1 MFDIKGI
8 NRFEQI
14 RNLRF
19 LHELD
24 LRDYFCW
31 ICGTISNEL
40 DLRDYFCCI
49 WIQFMYYGFL
59 MNLCWL
65 LQVRFLTFCL
75 KTLKIRRFWI
85 ITTVAISTFSGKS
98 INIREYSWNPHLKIN
113 YSKLLN
119 KITFFVHFFSQ
130 EGYNVFNHSIS
141 WVFSWFYIT
150 NVCDN
155 LEKSQN
161 IQKTKKIKSPYTRSY
176 HHFVHFSLKFSLFEK
191 NRAN

>member
-1 MFDIKGI
+1 MFLFDIKGI

-49 WIQFMYYGFL
+49 WIQFIYYGFL

-85 ITTVAISTFSGKS
+85 ITTVAISTFSVKS
-98 INIREYSWNPHLKIN
+98 IKIRENLKNLHEIPTLKSMTAN
-113 YSKLLN
+113 FWSKKRFLN
-119 KITFFVHFFSQ
+119 IFFLRKATTFLITKFPEFFHDS
-130 EGYNVFNHSIS
+130 
-141 WVFSWFYIT
+141 T
-150 NVCDN
+150 
-155 LEKSQN
+155 
-161 IQKTKKIKSPYTRSY
+161 
-176 HHFVHFSLKFSLFEK
+176 
-191 NRAN
+191 